1 MKAYLLS
8 CLFIFITGFCQAQNT
23 SVSALP
29 SGKYETIIKTNQN
42 KWDRGDIVILA
53 DNKYK
58 LTTSD
63 EIGEYKFSVSAQR
76 VFFTS
81 GPMKGLFARTSLDN
95 NIPAI
100 VLPVSENE
108 QFGLKLPS
116 EVWCYHRQ

>member
-8 CLFIFITGFCQAQNT
+8 CTFIFITGFCQAQSNQVN
-23 SVSALP
+23 SLP
-29 SGKYETIIKTNQN
+29 SGKYETIIKSSQN
-42 KWDRGDIVILA
+42 RWERGDIVILP

-58 LTTSD
+58 LSTSD
-63 EIGEYKFSVSAQR
+63 DIGEYKFSVTAQR

-81 GPMKGLFARTSLDN
+81 GPLKSLFARTSLDN

-100 VLPVSENE
+100 ILPVSENE
-108 QFGLKLPS
+108 EVGMKLPS